1 MNIKG
6 KTKIRPIVTYLSLI
20 SITPVMNDYYKMFL
34 FIISLPMLIVEII
47 ADTENAQVLNYL
59 KRRKKYQGPPKTG
72 SIWIPA
78 MLKTGARDL
87 VSNRQICPKRYD
99 NDGLA

>member
-1 MNIKG
+1 M
-6 KTKIRPIVTYLSLI
+6 
-20 SITPVMNDYYKMFL
+20 
-34 FIISLPMLIVEII
+34 
-47 ADTENAQVLNYL
+47 
-59 KRRKKYQGPPKTG
+59 G